1 MSKQNKAMQNTTKKK
16 VRKKNMKN
24 EEKYRS

>member
-1 MSKQNKAMQNTTKKK
+1 MSKQNKAMQKYYEKESK
-16 VRKKNMKN
+16 KKNMKN